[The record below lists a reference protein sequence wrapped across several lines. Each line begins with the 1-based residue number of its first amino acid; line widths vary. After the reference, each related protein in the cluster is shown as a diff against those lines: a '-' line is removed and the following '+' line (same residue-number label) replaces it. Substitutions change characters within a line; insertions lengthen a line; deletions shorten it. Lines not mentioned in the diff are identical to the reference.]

1 MTFILSLI
9 TFMPLLGALVI
20 LFIRGGDEDNISR
33 NSRNVALYVSLGTF
47 AVSLALWFMFD
58 PMVAEMQFTN
68 EPLILTDSYKALSYQ
83 VGIDGISLLFVLL
96 TTLLTPICILASAS
110 IKKRVREYMI
120 AFLIL
125 EAMMIG
131 TFVATNIIQF
141 YIFFEAVLIPMF
153 LLIGIWGGPR
163 RIYASFKLF
172 LYTLLGSVLMLIAIL
187 YMVAHMG
194 EGATGNFSDFIGL
207 FEGQKKVQ
215 IWLWF
220 AFFASFAV
228 KMPMW
233 PAHTWLPDAHVEAPT
248 AGSVILAGVL
258 LKFGAY
264 GFIRILLPMLPEA
277 TLSLTWLV
285 FALSAIAVVYTS
297 LVALVQE
304 DMKKLIA
311 YSSVAHMGFVT
322 AGIFALNPQGVEGA
336 IFQSL
341 SHGIVSGAL
350 FLIVGVVYDRIHSRE
365 IATYGGLVEKMPH
378 YALIFMIFMMAS
390 IGLPGTSG
398 FVGEFLILAGLF
410 KVSTWATFVVALG
423 VVLGAAYMLWL
434 YRRIIFGALTNP
446 KLKDIK
452 DVLPREFLCFIPLLV
467 LTLWMGIYPKP
478 FLNVMHKS
486 VDNLLYT
493 QMKLERP
500 EKVELKTSLHEKE
513 DVAHGEEDE
522 VSSLYDSETLT
533 PSDSSEEAMAEAAH

>member
-9 TFMPLLGALVI
+9 TFMPLVGALVI
-20 LFIRGGDEDNISR
+20 LFIRGDEDNVAR
-33 NSRNVALYVSLGTF
+33 NSRNVALYVSIGTF

-58 PMVAEMQFTN
+58 PTIAGMQFTN
-68 EPLILTDSYKALSYQ
+68 KPIILIDSYKALSYQ

-96 TTLLTPICILASAS
+96 TTLLTPLCILASAS
-110 IKKRVREYMI
+110 IKERVREYMI

-125 EAMMIG
+125 ETMMIG

-153 LLIGIWGGPR
+153 LLIGVWGGPR

-172 LYTLLGSVLMLIAIL
+172 LYTLLGSVFMLIAIL

-194 EGATGNFSDFIGL
+194 DGASGNFNDFIGL

-215 IWLWF
+215 IWLWL

-233 PAHTWLPDAHVEAPT
+233 PVHTWLPDAHVEAPT

-264 GFIRILLPMLPEA
+264 GFIRILLPILPEA
-277 TLSLTWLV
+277 SISLAWLV
-285 FALSAIAVVYTS
+285 FVLSGIAVVYTS

-311 YSSVAHMGFVT
+311 YSSIAHMGFVT
-322 AGIFALNPQGVEGA
+322 AGIFAFNSQGLEGA

-341 SHGIVSGAL
+341 SHGLVAGAL
-350 FLIVGVVYDRIHSRE
+350 FLVVGVVYDRIHSRE
-365 IATYGGLVEKMPH
+365 IATYGGLVEKMPQ
-378 YALIFMIFMMAS
+378 YSLVFMIFMMAS

-398 FVGEFLILAGLF
+398 FVGEFLILTGLF
-410 KVSTWATFVVALG
+410 KASSWATFVIALG
-423 VVLGAAYMLWL
+423 VILGAAYMLWL
-434 YRRIIFGALTNP
+434 YRRIIFGNLTNP

-452 DVLPREFLCFIPLLV
+452 DLFPREILCFAPLLV
-467 LTLWMGIYPKP
+467 LTIWMGVYPKP
-478 FLNVMHKS
+478 FLNKMHQS
-486 VDNLLYT
+486 VDHLLYT

-500 EKVELKTSLHEKE
+500 QSIALKPAA
-513 DVAHGEEDE
+513 DHGEDTHGEQNQT
-522 VSSLYDSETLT
+522 STQ
-533 PSDSSEEAMAEAAH
+533 DSSENATSPAEAAH